1 MSIYRLSAAAKQDL
15 REIKN
20 YMARLSL
27 DAATRFLDVFEEK
40 SRLLAA
46 FPEMGRP
53 RDELAPNLRSLP
65 VDKYVIFYRKIEK
78 GIQVERVLS
87 GYRDLESVFGENE
100 EN

>member
-1 MSIYRLSAAAKQDL
+1 MSIYRLSAAAKEDL
-15 REIKN
+15 KEIKN
-20 YMARLSL
+20 YMTRFSL
-27 DAATRFLDVFEEK
+27 GAAMRFLDAFEEK

-46 FPEMGRP
+46 FPEMGRI

-65 VDKYVIFYRKIEK
+65 IDKYVIMYRSIEN

-87 GYRDLESVFGENE
+87 GYRDFEDIFGDRE